1 MSFSYDPTTA
11 IGQIRLISFD
21 SDATNVQL
29 QDEDIAAFLSLEN
42 NSVRRAAAMVLDRL
56 AVKYAMVQGAVKL
69 LDLECDGTK
78 VAQEFRAQAKD
89 LRRQEEVLAQF
100 DVAEMVLDEFTY
112 RERVIDEALRNNT
125 A

>member
-1 MSFSYDPTTA
+1 MSYTYDPTTA

-29 QDEDIAAFLSLEN
+29 QDEDIAAFLVLEN

-56 AVKYAMVQGAVKL
+56 ATKYALVQGAVKL
-69 LDLECDGTK
+69 LDLEVDGTK
-78 VAQEFRAQAKD
+78 VAAEFRSQAKD
-89 LRRQEEVLAQF
+89 LRHQEEVLAQF
-100 DVAEMVLDEFTY
+100 DIAEMVLDEFTY

>member
-1 MSFSYDPTTA
+1 MSYTYDPTTA

-21 SDATNVQL
+21 SDSMNVQL
-29 QDEDIAAFLSLEN
+29 QDEDIAAFLALES

-56 AVKYAMVQGAVKL
+56 ATKFAMVQGAVKL
-69 LDLECDGTK
+69 LDLEVDGTK
-78 VAQEFRAQAKD
+78 VAAEFRAQAKD